1 MSDTATDLVQRLAQL
16 EQRLDRVESEQ
27 AISRL
32 AHQYALFA
40 DSRNLEALL
49 LLFVDDVNCGRLGTG
64 RDALRASYEIVHRQ
78 FYRTVHQVVG
88 HTVDFRDPDHAE
100 GTVTMRAE
108 HEVKDRWIV
117 GMMTLFDTYER
128 RDGSWYYVRRKPE
141 SWYSIDDVNR
151 PDGPLFAASNW
162 GAEGRGAS
170 LPKKF
175 PTWATFWSATAA
187 TPACPRRAHD
197 DRVAELTDHPVDP

>member
-1 MSDTATDLVQRLAQL
+1 MTDAITDLAQRLADL

-27 AISRL
+27 AIARL

-49 LLFVDDVNCGRLGTG
+49 MLFVDDVNCGRLGVG

-88 HTVDFRDPDHAE
+88 HTVDFHDADHAE

-108 HEVKDRWIV
+108 HEVKERWIV

-128 RDGSWYYVRRKPE
+128 RDGAWYYVRRRPE
-141 SWYSIDDVNR
+141 SWYSIDYEDM
-151 PDGPLFAASNW
+151 PEGPSFAAPDW
-162 GAEGRGAS
+162 GAPGRGAS
-170 LPKKF
+170 LPGKF
-175 PTWATFWSATAA
+175 PSWATFWSG
-187 TPACPRRAHD
+187 HD
-197 DRVAELTDHPVDP
+197 DRVAELTDHPIES